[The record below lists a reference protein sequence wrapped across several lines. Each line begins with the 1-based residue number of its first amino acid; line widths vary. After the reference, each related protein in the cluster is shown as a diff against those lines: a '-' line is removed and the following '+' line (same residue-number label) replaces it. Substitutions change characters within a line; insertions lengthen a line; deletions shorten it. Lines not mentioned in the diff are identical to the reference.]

1 MSSPLWRA
9 VIVATAL
16 ALLTVGCGAAPDVK
30 KKTSEPMCLKSD
42 ASKMMLKR
50 KCQQQDALNYCNTLS
65 QTCGTAWGNSS
76 WATGG
81 GGGGAANCTELT
93 TPVASG
99 GCGLATQQALDTL
112 DSNLTAEV
120 QQLQVQ
126 VDSQA
131 AQLQQLQAQVDSL
144 IGQGNASKPFDSATC
159 LATNISSY
167 KTDPSPNG
175 ARWVAVDFFPGG
187 SNDVCER
194 SAALTSCSNA
204 CARVGLMCDPCALAK
219 VSCQDALYYALTE
232 AREDVGLVALLSLL
246 PPGPPGPWN
255 QTTCAAPGVPQEGAF
270 APDDRGSD
278 KPYAKQFGW
287 AMQVCDASGP
297 PIVTDF
303 YTFNKNYWRPD
314 LPDSYIDPSTLCNLP
329 LVTRDNLGLTMFS
342 GLCYCS

>member
-1 MSSPLWRA
+1 MPTVCVAQASTSSSTRPNPL
-9 VIVATAL
+9 
-16 ALLTVGCGAAPDVK
+16 
-30 KKTSEPMCLKSD
+30 SH
-42 ASKMMLKR
+42 
-50 KCQQQDALNYCNTLS
+50 
-65 QTCGTAWGNSS
+65 
-76 WATGG
+76 
-81 GGGGAANCTELT
+81 
-93 TPVASG
+93 TP
-99 GCGLATQQALDTL
+99 Q
-112 DSNLTAEV
+112 TAEV